1 MIKLSTRQAGFTLL
15 ELIIVLLCVIIL
27 AALVLFFR

>member
-15 ELIIVLLCVIIL
+15 ELVIVLLCVIIL
-27 AALVLFFR
+27 ASLVLFFR

>member
-27 AALVLFFR
+27 ASLVLFFR